1 MIGEVVES
9 RPTGGLWAGFFA
21 VVGVLLGVL
30 FLAAP
35 KKDGW
40 PTVFLPFGIAAGIWL
55 GRDRPTVFRIA
66 DDHLQFDQPAERVVR
81 FEHLEAVVTAGDRAA
96 SRAAIQLNHADGVTV
111 IPARLTVPSH
121 ELLAFLESQRPRTR
135 SPRVPAALDGYRADQ
150 VAKFGEDHVYTFAGR
165 PKMIHRGRSYKGV
178 YAMLGLAAA
187 AVVMGVAGRVTQGNF
202 DNAWLGRGFGVALFG
217 SFIALILFLSGR
229 SLEGH
234 AQAHAGLVI
243 TPVGLALVQGD
254 SQGKL
259 RWDEVKA
266 IEYPP
271 VKRMGVT
278 RTANSKNGIGLLVD
292 GAYIVILDYYNRP
305 ASAIYNILCDYW
317 NGGRPA

>member
-9 RPTGGLWAGFFA
+9 RPTGGLWAGFF
-21 VVGVLLGVL
+21 VVLGLLFGIV
-30 FLAAP
+30 FLVAP

-66 DDHLQFDQPAERVVR
+66 EDHLQFEQPTEHMVR
-81 FEHLEAVVTAGDRAA
+81 FEHLEGVVTSGDREA
-96 SRAAIQLNHADGVTV
+96 SRTTIQLNHADGVTV
-111 IPARLTVPSH
+111 IPDRLTVASH
-121 ELLAFLESQRPRTR
+121 ELLVFLESKWPRTR
-135 SPRVPAALDGYRADQ
+135 SPRIPASLHGYREDQ
-150 VAKFGEDHVYTFAGR
+150 VAKFGEDHIYTFAGR
-165 PKMIHRGRSYKGV
+165 PKMIHRRRSYKGV

-202 DNAWLGRGFGVALFG
+202 DDAWMGGGLGVALFG
-217 SFIALILFLSGR
+217 LFIALILFLSGR
-229 SLEGH
+229 SLQGD
-234 AQAHAGLVI
+234 AQAHSGLVI

-254 SQGKL
+254 SKGKL

-278 RTANSKNGIGLLVD
+278 RTANSKHGIGLLVD

-305 ASAIYNILCDYW
+305 APVIYNILCDYW